1 MEFNAKV
8 ENMNVGSDFQN
19 VNVTLVNGE
28 KKNLKLTDEQARKL
42 ELGKTYHFEVE
53 PFLKDERELLK
64 VVSFTGIFEYL
75 QDPVLIKEELKNF
88 YEYAP
93 VDMKELKESIHNYL
107 NEIQNKVLSEV
118 TKYIFKHY
126 ENSFFMYPAA
136 VKFHHAYIGGLAYH
150 TKVMLDMAKQFAD
163 IYPYLNKDL
172 LYSGILLHDICKVDE
187 LNGFEGGEYT
197 VEGQLIGHLVMGSI
211 KVAEAA
217 KILGYEKEEA
227 VLVLNHILLS
237 HHGLPNFGAARKPA
251 TAEAMLIWYIDTIDS
266 KFTVLGEELEKTQ
279 AGDFTQGIAVLDKTR
294 FYKPKL

>member
-19 VNVTLVNGE
+19 INVTLVNGD
-28 KKNLKLTDEQARKL
+28 KKNLKLTDEQARKI
-42 ELGKTYHFEVE
+42 ELGKTYHFEIE
-53 PFLKDERELLK
+53 SYLKDEKEQFK
-64 VVSFTGIFEYL
+64 VINFTGIFEYI
-75 QDPVLIKEELKNF
+75 QDPVKLKEELRNF

-93 VDMKELKESIHNYL
+93 VDMQVLKDDILWYINAIEHP
-107 NEIQNKVLSEV
+107 VLSAL
-118 TKYIFKHY
+118 TKYIFKQY
-126 ENSFFMYPAA
+126 ENSFFMFPAA
-136 VKFHHAYIGGLAYH
+136 VRFHHAYIGGLAYH
-150 TKVMLDMAKQFAD
+150 TKTMLDTAKQFTT

-197 VEGQLIGHLVMGSI
+197 LEGQLIGHLVMASL

-217 KILGYEKEEA
+217 KALGYEKEES

-279 AGDFTQGIAVLDKTR
+279 PGDFTQGIAVLDKTR
-294 FYKPKL
+294 FYKPKF

>member
-19 VNVTLVNGE
+19 INVTLVNGD
-28 KKNLKLTDEQARKL
+28 KKNLKLTDEQARKI
-42 ELGKTYHFEVE
+42 ELGKAYHFEIE
-53 PFLKDERELLK
+53 SYLKDEKEQFK
-64 VVSFTGIFEYL
+64 VINFTGIFEYI
-75 QDPVLIKEELKNF
+75 QDPVKLKEELRNF

-93 VDMKELKESIHNYL
+93 VDMQVLKDDILWYL
-107 NEIQNKVLSEV
+107 NAIEHPVLSAL
-118 TKYIFKHY
+118 TKYIFKQY
-126 ENSFFMYPAA
+126 ENSFFMFPAA
-136 VKFHHAYIGGLAYH
+136 VRFHHAYIGGLAYH
-150 TKVMLDMAKQFAD
+150 TKTMLDTAKQFTT

-197 VEGQLIGHLVMGSI
+197 LEGQLIGHLVMASL

-217 KILGYEKEEA
+217 KALGYEKEES

-279 AGDFTQGIAVLDKTR
+279 PGDFTQGIAVLDKTR
-294 FYKPKL
+294 FYKPKF

>member
-19 VNVTLVNGE
+19 VNVTLVNGD
-28 KKNLKLTDEQARKL
+28 KKNLKLTDEQARHMT
-42 ELGKTYHFEVE
+42 LGKTYHFVVE
-53 PFLKDERELLK
+53 SFLKDEKEQFR
-64 VVSFTGIFEYL
+64 VVSFVGIFDHI
-75 QDPVLIKEELKNF
+75 QDPVLLKDELRSF

-93 VDMKELKESIHNYL
+93 VDMKELKDSIVRYL
-107 NEIQNKVLSEV
+107 NSIENKVLSDI
-118 TKYIFKHY
+118 TKTIFKQY

-136 VKFHHAYIGGLAYH
+136 VRFHHAYIGGLAYH
-150 TKVMLDMAKQFAD
+150 TKVMLDTAKQFAE
-163 IYPYLNKDL
+163 IYPYLNKDF

-197 VEGQLIGHLVMGSI
+197 LEGQLIGHLVMASI
-211 KVAEAA
+211 KVADTA
-217 KILGYEKEEA
+217 KSLGYEKEEA

-294 FYKPKL
+294 FYKAKI

>member
-107 NEIQNKVLSEV
+107 NAIQNKVLSEV

-150 TKVMLDMAKQFAD
+150 TKVMLDMAKQFAY

>member
-19 VNVTLVNGE
+19 INVTLVNGD
-28 KKNLKLTDEQARKL
+28 KKNLKLTDEQARKI
-42 ELGKTYHFEVE
+42 ELGKTYHFEIE
-53 PFLKDERELLK
+53 SYLKDEKEQFK
-64 VVSFTGIFEYL
+64 VINFTGIFEYI
-75 QDPVLIKEELKNF
+75 QDPVKLKEELRNF

-93 VDMKELKESIHNYL
+93 VDMQVLKDDILWYL
-107 NEIQNKVLSEV
+107 NAIEHPVLSAL
-118 TKYIFKHY
+118 TKYIFKQY
-126 ENSFFMYPAA
+126 ENSFFMFPAA
-136 VKFHHAYIGGLAYH
+136 VRFHHAYIGGLAYH
-150 TKVMLDMAKQFAD
+150 TKTMLDTAKQFTT

-197 VEGQLIGHLVMGSI
+197 LEGQLIGHLVMASL

-217 KILGYEKEEA
+217 KALGYEKEES

-266 KFTVLGEELEKTQ
+266 KFTVLGEELDKTQ
-279 AGDFTQGIAVLDKTR
+279 PGDFTQGIAVLDKTR
-294 FYKPKL
+294 FYKPKF

>member
-8 ENMNVGSDFQN
+8 DNMNVGSDFQN
-19 VNVTLVNGE
+19 INVTLVNGD
-28 KKNLKLTDEQARKL
+28 KKNLKLTDEQARKI

-53 PFLKDERELLK
+53 SYLKDEKEQFK
-64 VVSFTGIFEYL
+64 VLSFVGIFEYI
-75 QDPVLIKEELKNF
+75 QDPVQLKEELRNF

-93 VDMKELKESIHNYL
+93 VDMKALRDSIHSYMNAI
-107 NEIQNKVLSEV
+107 ENKVLSDI
-118 TKYIFKHY
+118 TKAIFKQY
-126 ENSFFMYPAA
+126 EHSFFMFPAA
-136 VKFHHAYIGGLAYH
+136 VRFHHAYIGGLAYH
-150 TKVMLDMAKQFAD
+150 TKVMLDTAKQFAD

-197 VEGQLIGHLVMGSI
+197 LEGQLIGHLVMASI
-211 KVAEAA
+211 KVAETART
-217 KILGYEKEEA
+217 LGYDKEEA

-279 AGDFTQGIAVLDKTR
+279 PGDFTQGIAVLDKTR
-294 FYKPKL
+294 FYKTKL

>member
-28 KKNLKLTDEQARKL
+28 KKNLKLSDDQSRKL

-64 VVSFTGIFEYL
+64 VVSFVGIFEYL

-107 NEIQNKVLSEV
+107 NTIQNKVLSDI
-118 TKYIFKHY
+118 TKYVFKHY

-294 FYKPKL
+294 FYKAKL

>member
-19 VNVTLVNGE
+19 INVTLVNGD
-28 KKNLKLTDEQARKL
+28 KKNLKLTDEQARKI
-42 ELGKTYHFEVE
+42 ELGKTYHFEIE
-53 PFLKDERELLK
+53 SYLKDEKEQFK
-64 VVSFTGIFEYL
+64 VINFTGIFEYI
-75 QDPVLIKEELKNF
+75 QDPVKLKEELRNF

-93 VDMKELKESIHNYL
+93 VDMQVLKDDILWYINAIEHP
-107 NEIQNKVLSEV
+107 VLSAL
-118 TKYIFKHY
+118 TKYIFKQY
-126 ENSFFMYPAA
+126 ENSFFMFPAA
-136 VKFHHAYIGGLAYH
+136 VRFHHAYIGGLAYH
-150 TKVMLDMAKQFAD
+150 TKTMLDTAKQFTT
-163 IYPYLNKDL
+163 IYPYLNQDL

-197 VEGQLIGHLVMGSI
+197 LEGQLIGHLVMASL

-217 KILGYEKEEA
+217 KALGYEKEES

-279 AGDFTQGIAVLDKTR
+279 PGDFTQGIAVLDKTR
-294 FYKPKL
+294 FYKPKF

>member
-64 VVSFTGIFEYL
+64 VVSFVGIFEYL

-107 NEIQNKVLSEV
+107 NVIQNKVLSEV